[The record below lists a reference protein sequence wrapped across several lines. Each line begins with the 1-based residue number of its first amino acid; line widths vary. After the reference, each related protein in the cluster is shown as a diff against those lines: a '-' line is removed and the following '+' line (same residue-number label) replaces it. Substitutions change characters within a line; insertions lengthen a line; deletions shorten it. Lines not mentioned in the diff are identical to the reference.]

1 MSAQQQQYLTEAE
14 YLAFERASPTK
25 HEYYRGYVYA
35 MTGASERHNLITANV
50 IAALHSQLRQKPCRV
65 YPSDLRVK
73 VQKTGLHTYPDI
85 LVVCGKPEFT
95 DDAIDTILNPIVI
108 IEVLSPSTE
117 AYDRGMKFQNY
128 RTIETL
134 RDYLLIAQDES
145 YIEQYTRQ
153 EPGEWVLREFI
164 SSLDL
169 LTLASIACTLALAD
183 VYEHVTFSPDE
194 RAVLREPHAE

>member
-25 HEYYRGYVYA
+25 HEYYRGHVYA

-73 VQKTGLHTYPDI
+73 AQKTGLFTYPDI

-95 DDAIDTILNPIVI
+95 DDAIDTLLNPVVI

-134 RDYLLIAQDES
+134 YDYVLIAQDAPYVEH
-145 YIEQYTRQ
+145 YTRQ
-153 EPGEWVLREFI
+153 QPGQWVLSEYVRSVDI
-164 SSLDL
+164 LNL
-169 LTLASIACTLALAD
+169 PSIDCTLALAD
-183 VYEHVTFSPDE
+183 VYEHVAFTPAE
-194 RAVLREPHAE
+194 RDVLRKPQAE